1 MSDRDLLQQ
10 YLQGDSQ
17 AFAALVGRHLNLVYS
32 AALRQVRSSQL
43 AEEVAQTV
51 FLDLARRA
59 HTFGPGQPVVAWLFV
74 VTRRT
79 AIDTLRS
86 ESRRVDREQTA
97 AEIAAMTTPS
107 PTWVRIKDEIDDALS
122 TLGDNE
128 RAAILL
134 RFFENKS
141 LREVGSS
148 LGISEDTAQKRVSR
162 ALDRLR
168 DRLVRRGIAVSS
180 VGLATDLSAHALH
193 VAPSALGAT
202 IAAALPIGAAA
213 TATTP
218 VAAAFL
224 SHAVATTVIVGALGF
239 AAIEAIAFV
248 RQREEIVATRLEIDR
263 QRDTLAALRTTQA
276 ATAKR
281 LQEAREEQAHAAALS
296 VTDPAVEAA
305 IAAWLQR
312 VERLKSLAATRSDL
326 AIPEFAAL
334 GDDDWFS
341 LARDAAFETEEKL
354 GETFLAVRAAARR
367 ATAQIFFRALR
378 FYADAQDGRLPV
390 EPSDLAAHIPQPLPV
405 ELYSRYEM
413 LQRGQFASAPDD
425 AWLLAERLVTA
436 QPRGYRVFVGRRRHG
451 ISEWPK
457 KE

>member
-1 MSDRDLLQQ
+1 MSDRDLLQE
-10 YLQGDSQ
+10 YLQGNTHS
-17 AFAALVGRHLNLVYS
+17 FTALVGRHLDLVYS

-59 HTFGPGQPVVAWLFV
+59 HTFSPGQPVVAWLFV

-86 ESRRVDREQTA
+86 ESRRAAREQAA

-122 TLGDNE
+122 TLGDHE

-168 DRLVRRGIAVSS
+168 DRLIRRGIAVSS
-180 VGLATDLSAHALH
+180 VGLAADLSAHALH
-193 VAPSALGAT
+193 VAPTALGPT

-213 TATTP
+213 TVSTP
-218 VAAAFL
+218 FAAAFL

-239 AAIEAIAFV
+239 AAMEAIAFV
-248 RQREEIVATRLEIDR
+248 RQRDDIVSTRLEIDR
-263 QRDTLAALRTTQA
+263 QRDALAALRTTQA
-276 ATAKR
+276 DATKR
-281 LQEAREEQAHAAALS
+281 LQQARDEQAHASALS
-296 VTDPAVEAA
+296 ATDPAVEAA

-312 VERLKSLAATRSDL
+312 LERLRSLAATRSDL

-334 GDDDWFS
+334 GDDDWFT
-341 LARDAAFETEEKL
+341 LARDAAFETEAKL

-378 FYADAQDGRLPV
+378 LHADAHAGWLPAA
-390 EPSDLAAHIPQPLPV
+390 PIDLAAHIPQRLPA

-413 LQRGQFASAPDD
+413 LHAGELASASDD

-436 QPRGYRVFVGRRRHG
+436 APRGDRVFVGRQRHG